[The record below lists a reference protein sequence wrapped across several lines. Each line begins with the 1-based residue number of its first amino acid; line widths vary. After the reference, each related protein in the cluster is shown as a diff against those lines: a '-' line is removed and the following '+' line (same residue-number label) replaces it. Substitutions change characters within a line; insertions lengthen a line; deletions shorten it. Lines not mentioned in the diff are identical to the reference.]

1 MCWVCDEVAVKC
13 QPVINP
19 WWAWSTNPIPDPFT
33 DVDEFIFEE
42 FGILSENGSSK
53 EAPKVEREVA
63 PLDPV
68 KRDGKKTP
76 GVSPLAKNP
85 DLRPLSCLF
94 LTC

>member
-42 FGILSENGSSK
+42 FGILSENASPK
-53 EAPKVEREVA
+53 EAPKVEREVVHRCA
-63 PLDPV
+63 PQ
-68 KRDGKKTP
+68 RDGEKTP
-76 GVSPLAKNP
+76 GVSPLAKNH
-85 DLRPLSCLF
+85 DLRPLANVD